1 MKLKVYLDTN
11 IVIDFFI
18 NQAKGIRR
26 KEKAKIPKKLTF
38 FSKNLDRLEF
48 ITSLIT
54 KAEIVRE
61 LAAGYGISDKDIE
74 GLWEE
79 FIKLLE
85 CEYVERVVLD
95 ERFVDY
101 PKKIRMKLRTLMNF
115 QHLFVAI
122 KENAHILSGDKDLI
136 KVVRQNKI
144 YSKILSY
151 IELRKM
157 IT

>member
-61 LAAGYGISDKDIE
+61 LAAGYGISDKDIC
-74 GLWEE
+74 
-79 FIKLLE
+79 IKNPNDAPEWLLE
-85 CEYVERVVLD
+85 ML
-95 ERFVDY
+95 
-101 PKKIRMKLRTLMNF
+101 N
-115 QHLFVAI
+115 
-122 KENAHILSGDKDLI
+122 
-136 KVVRQNKI
+136 
-144 YSKILSY
+144 
-151 IELRKM
+151 
-157 IT
+157 